1 VSVDDQPAMQLT
13 YAPRVSPAPLT
24 ASIQGRDP
32 TLGSLEVVVTN
43 SGVSDLKVT
52 SVTFEVPV
60 GIPNSVNGPTLTP
73 TTSGVQATSS
83 DKENWS
89 VSGPR

>member
-1 VSVDDQPAMQLT
+1 
-13 YAPRVSPAPLT
+13 
-24 ASIQGRDP
+24 
-32 TLGSLEVVVTN
+32 
-43 SGVSDLKVT
+43 VSDLKVT

-89 VSGPR
+89 VSGPP